1 MIALIR
7 KNLRLW
13 GYGKSL
19 ALFTGCILFS
29 ISGRLNGG
37 IAYERH
43 ILSAVSDHYY
53 LTYFVLPIVLLS
65 CFSFIDDDGELIILR
80 FQSYHSYFLKK
91 WIGVGLIA
99 VILTAVQTGAILLS
113 GIGLPLGNEWNLA
126 AGATE
131 AELFSALEQLFA
143 SPLQAFVCFTLY
155 QLIGSWLIFGICM
168 WIGHFTGRKWTIRI
182 VIVLYVLSAV
192 WIKLPAIQN
201 IPLTSFNHLLI
212 LHHNFGEPARPW
224 STGFT
229 LLLFM
234 LTIMF
239 SVRFAWRGHLPQ
251 LRLKCHG
258 IAAYYSYELM
268 TKRNILILLA
278 VVVGITLYK
287 GLGYGAAESDAEWI
301 YSLFAGHGTG
311 YFQVFPFLEMAK
323 KRANGEG
330 NIRKRADGRWEGR
343 YTAGY
348 HPETG
353 KRIIKNV
360 LGKTQAECK
369 AKLSAAMEASRGID
383 VSRADEYTVAT
394 WLRSW
399 YEIYAK
405 PNIRISTA
413 NRYQLMVEQYTI
425 PRIGSIKLTKLTA
438 HDLQKLYKDLMEN
451 GRIDRKSGHGNP
463 GLSSTTVRSLH
474 LMLHSAFERAVK
486 ERLILRNPTED
497 CIAPKVQKIEMQI
510 LPPEHI
516 KDYLEAADRRGL
528 LPMFYLELVTGLRK
542 GEITALLWS
551 DLDAKNKTISV
562 SKQYIKNPNGELTLS
577 RPKTETSVRKV
588 SIPQEAVDLLIA
600 EHGKHPENPYMFPS
614 PVTGE
619 MYYPDSVVNLHKK
632 ILKDAGLPHIRF
644 HDLRHTFATLALQ
657 NGVDVKTVS
666 SMLGHYDAGFT
677 LRTYT
682 HATRQKQD
690 EAAQTMGSFMAQVM

>member
-1 MIALIR
+1 
-7 KNLRLW
+7 
-13 GYGKSL
+13 
-19 ALFTGCILFS
+19 
-29 ISGRLNGG
+29 
-37 IAYERH
+37 
-43 ILSAVSDHYY
+43 
-53 LTYFVLPIVLLS
+53 
-65 CFSFIDDDGELIILR
+65 
-80 FQSYHSYFLKK
+80 
-91 WIGVGLIA
+91 
-99 VILTAVQTGAILLS
+99 
-113 GIGLPLGNEWNLA
+113 
-126 AGATE
+126 
-131 AELFSALEQLFA
+131 
-143 SPLQAFVCFTLY
+143 
-155 QLIGSWLIFGICM
+155 
-168 WIGHFTGRKWTIRI
+168 
-182 VIVLYVLSAV
+182 
-192 WIKLPAIQN
+192 
-201 IPLTSFNHLLI
+201 
-212 LHHNFGEPARPW
+212 
-224 STGFT
+224 
-229 LLLFM
+229 
-234 LTIMF
+234 
-239 SVRFAWRGHLPQ
+239 
-251 LRLKCHG
+251 
-258 IAAYYSYELM
+258 
-268 TKRNILILLA
+268 
-278 VVVGITLYK
+278 
-287 GLGYGAAESDAEWI
+287 
-301 YSLFAGHGTG
+301 
-311 YFQVFPFLEMAK
+311 MAK

-348 HPETG
+348 HPESG

-369 AKLSAAMEASRGID
+369 AKLSAAMAATRGID

-510 LPPEHI
+510 LSPEHI

-562 SKQYIKNPNGELTLS
+562 SKQYVKNPNGELTLS

-588 SIPQEAVDLLIA
+588 SIPQDAVDLLIA

-644 HDLRHTFATLALQ
+644 HDLRHPYVKHTTKIFSLRLMDFQAQAYPDARRKTRGACQLLRVGQSRSPVRPLYNRKRFSCLPPQSKMSWILYAISMRLSGYTSTRSISISASSVVSASASKIALDASFRLSCRACSSCFCFACANT
-657 NGVDVKTVS
+657 
-666 SMLGHYDAGFT
+666 
-677 LRTYT
+677 
-682 HATRQKQD
+682 
-690 EAAQTMGSFMAQVM
+690 AA